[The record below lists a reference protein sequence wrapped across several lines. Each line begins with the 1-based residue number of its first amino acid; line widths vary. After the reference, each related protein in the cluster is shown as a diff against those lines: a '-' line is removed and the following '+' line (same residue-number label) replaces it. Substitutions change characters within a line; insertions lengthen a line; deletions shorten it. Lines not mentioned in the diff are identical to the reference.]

1 MSLINSI
8 PLLVQGTSEEIR
20 LNIASADLAL
30 LRGDVDQALAL
41 LRAIGPEQQ
50 YYLQAR
56 DKMASIYLNHL
67 KDKRMFASCYRLV
80 SMSAY
85 CSSSSSDD

>member
-1 MSLINSI
+1 MLHLPLSSRNVSLW
-8 PLLVQGTSEEIR
+8 QGTSEEIR
-20 LNIASADLAL
+20 LNIASAELAL
-30 LRGDVDQALAL
+30 VRGDVDQALAL
-41 LRAIGPEQQ
+41 LRAIGPDQQ

-80 SMSAY
+80 MDSVW
-85 CSSSSSDD
+85 